1 MGSAGSTSGDKF
13 YPDWLG
19 DDTCKNDGAAPTYMA
34 LDPAMWLHDT
44 LSECCAKNYSWKMK
58 ECMGSST
65 SSGLYYPDWSG
76 DNEGCLADGNEPQYS
91 KYSIEMFLSLPIP
104 LMQSLHL
111 IFSSIF
117 PVVSNPSS
125 WLFSSLLECC
135 ETHYPYN
142 LSGCIQDA
150 PSVGTGKFYMHWI
163 DQKCVQDCTG
173 DAPCGGLAKS
183 WDAKYDTKAECC
195 KEKTG

>member
-111 IFSSIF
+111 I
-117 PVVSNPSS
+117 
-125 WLFSSLLECC
+125 SLLFFQWFPIRP
-135 ETHYPYN
+135 H
-142 LSGCIQDA
+142 GC
-150 PSVGTGKFYMHWI
+150 S
-163 DQKCVQDCTG
+163 
-173 DAPCGGLAKS
+173 APCWSVAKHITPTICRDVS
-183 WDAKYDTKAECC
+183 KMLPQ
-195 KEKTG
+195 